1 MEAVNGKFS
10 GTVTASTINGSIF
23 VTTGTSYTTTI
34 ADGYI
39 TTTYVLVGGSGYSGN
54 TQHFPGA
61 TSYQSGSN
69 TTIVRASG
77 ITTPSADITTAN
89 IAIAYISS
97 ISNGPGSP
105 SGQPIHTGN
114 ISSQAVNY
122 ATNAG
127 HAMNADVATVA
138 GSASN
143 ADYSRYLQRSGNT
156 SVYVYVSSNNNFRPA
171 SDLMG
176 SCGTSEGRW
185 TSVYA
190 YNGTIQTSDRREKTE
205 ISPLPDKHLQ
215 FARKLLKLPRIY
227 KMIDGQSGRFHIG
240 FIAQD
245 VEEAMAE
252 CGITDMEF
260 GGLVK
265 SPVYAKKLLDENGN
279 ETDEYD
285 TTSEIIDYRYWLRYE
300 EFIPLSFAL
309 LAEILNDD

>member
-1 MEAVNGKFS
+1 VLYAAFASDASEA
-10 GTVTASTINGSIF
+10 
-23 VTTGTSYTTTI
+23 
-34 ADGYI
+34 D
-39 TTTYVLVGGSGYSGN
+39 L
-54 TQHFPGA
+54 
-61 TSYQSGSN
+61 
-69 TTIVRASG
+69 
-77 ITTPSADITTAN
+77 
-89 IAIAYISS
+89 
-97 ISNGPGSP
+97 
-105 SGQPIHTGN
+105 
-114 ISSQAVNY
+114 
-122 ATNAG
+122 
-127 HAMNADVATVA
+127 
-138 GSASN
+138 
-143 ADYSRYLQRSGNT
+143 ADYAKALIKAGDYT
-156 SVYVYVSSNNNFRPA
+156 KYVYVSSNNNFRPA

-285 TTSEIIDYRYWLRYE
+285 TTSEIVDYRYWLRYE